1 MVMTI
6 MHGRKRYFPP
16 VALLALVLC
25 VGAGAARGE
34 EEAAAPPKAAATESP
49 PAVKAGPVEDDS
61 VAGKRE
67 KPPPGWKEVR
77 SAGVLYW
84 CRTYQST
91 GSRVHPEVEC
101 ATPDQLRERRE
112 SDRKQTE
119 EMLKT
124 GPSPKSN

>member
-1 MVMTI
+1 MVMTV
-6 MHGRKRYFPP
+6 MHGRKRYLPP

-25 VGAGAARGE
+25 VGAARGE
-34 EEAAAPPKAAATESP
+34 ESAAESPKGTATESP
-49 PAVKAGPVEDDS
+49 AAVKASPAEADS

-91 GSRVHPEVEC
+91 GSRVHPEKEC
-101 ATPDQLRERRE
+101 ATPYQLRARRE

-119 EMLKT
+119 EMLMT
-124 GPSPKSN
+124 GPTPKSN